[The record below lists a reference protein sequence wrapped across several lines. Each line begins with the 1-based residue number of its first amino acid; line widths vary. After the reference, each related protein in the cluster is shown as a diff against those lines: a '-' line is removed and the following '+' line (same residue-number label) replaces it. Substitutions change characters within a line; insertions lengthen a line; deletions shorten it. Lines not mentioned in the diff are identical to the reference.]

1 MDLLLNWPWEESLL
15 TVVVINSLFLVF
27 ILLSNKYP
35 SGRFLGVLTGSFL
48 VTSLINSVPATSQ
61 FTPTALVAELFS
73 FLLFLNAFFTQSNRI
88 NFRYVIPVVLI
99 LTLQLTAVAS
109 NLVLIP
115 ALFTTLLLYSFLA
128 VKILQRE
135 AQRRGF
141 RWFQNP
147 GQRLVWLRDFCLLFF
162 AIILL
167 KLLVSIDA
175 IDNPV
180 FTHIGTL
187 VLLGFCNV
195 RIIRDSTFLTPI
207 PLGTKYQKST
217 LTHEQKY
224 TILNKLDSL
233 IKEDKFYLN
242 SSNSLSGLASKLQ
255 TTTHHLSQVI
265 NENKGMSFQ
274 EMIGKLRINEARK
287 ILKDPTQQDL
297 KIENIATIVGYN
309 SKSAFN
315 TAFKKLT
322 GVTPTQY
329 KEQKNVLSDREEH
342 LPERKK
348 PRYGQKTV
356 DLSHVSFFKHLI
368 IMVSNF
374 FKVFVRTAR
383 KNLVFTTIN
392 LFGLVMGFT
401 ACIMIYFFIADEL
414 SYDKSLPDSDRVY
427 RIAWQSSNP
436 QTRTPHPMAQAMVS
450 DLPEV
455 EAATT
460 LSPWYGNGL
469 NKQSIR
475 VKQIKENK
483 LFEEPDF
490 YFVDSTFLDVFQ
502 LKVVAGDPKALS
514 APWNIV
520 ISDQLAKKYF
530 GDEDPIG
537 GQLSVNDMFVEVAAV
552 VQHMPENSHFHFNAL
567 ISYVTLKSIN
577 PNDPWMKWGDFGH
590 FNYIKL
596 AESTDY
602 KQFETSIPGWVAK
615 YLNWDANQLENLRE
629 ENEKFILQPIADIH
643 LNSHLRWELENN
655 GNVLY
660 IYILSGTMIFILLI
674 IIINYVNLT
683 TSKSLE
689 RAKEIGIRKTLG
701 AISRSLTMQFY
712 LESALFC
719 FFALIGAFVLVSILI
734 EPFNMYTGKHIQSS
748 ALTEWSFLLS
758 IVGIFLLIAFISGF
772 YPALALSSFIPSDVL
787 KGKLSNSLQGIRMR
801 SILVVVQFCVSAIL
815 IISSLIILKQLNYI
829 KSKDLGFDQDALIS
843 VRVFPSAKIGG
854 IDIQQ
859 VRNLR
864 TDFEKISGVES
875 TTAVSNLP
883 GGQFDQHNIFM
894 SNQPD
899 ESQDVSEMYVSYD
912 FEEVFDFELLAG
924 RSFDNS
930 FAIDSAGKS
939 VIVNES
945 FVKNLN
951 LQKPIGTK
959 ISWNSNRL
967 DRKTDVTIVGVLKD
981 FHYRPLH
988 EEIQPLAIQLSE
1000 QDVDHI
1006 LVKLAGNTFQQ
1017 ALTEMETVYSQY
1029 ETEMPFEY
1037 HFLDQKIANLY
1048 NDEIRTLNVFSVF
1061 GVLALILACLGLLG
1075 MAIAMMNQKVKE
1087 VGIRK
1092 ILGASPIQI
1101 LTMILGQFSRLIGIA
1116 LLIGLPIGYLLMQN
1130 WMSEFSYQATIGL
1143 LPFLFASVALLVV
1156 AFTSV
1161 SVVVIKIA
1169 KSNPIEAV
1177 KYE

>member
-1 MDLLLNWPWEESLL
+1 MDLLLNWPWEESLI
-15 TVVVINSLFLVF
+15 TVVIVNSLFLLF
-27 ILLSNKYP
+27 ILLSIKYP
-35 SGRFLGVLTGSFL
+35 SGRFLGILTGSFL
-48 VTSLINSVPATSQ
+48 ITSLVSIIPATSQ
-61 FTPTALVAELFS
+61 FIQTAIIVELFS
-73 FLLFLNAFFTQSNRI
+73 FLLYLNAFFTQSSRI
-88 NFRYVIPVVLI
+88 NLRLIIPVVLI
-99 LTLQLTAVAS
+99 LALQVSTLANSFIVT
-109 NLVLIP
+109 ITI
-115 ALFTTLLLYSFLA
+115 FTILLLYIFLV
-128 VKILQRE
+128 VKLLRQE
-135 AQRRGF
+135 ARRRGF

-147 GQRLVWLRDFCLLFF
+147 GQRLVWLRGFCLLFF
-162 AIILL
+162 AIVII
-167 KLLVSIDA
+167 KLGVIIADIDY
-175 IDNPV
+175 PV
-180 FTHIGTL
+180 YIHLGTL
-187 VLLGFCNV
+187 TLLGFCNV

-217 LTHEQKY
+217 LTREQKY
-224 TILNKLDSL
+224 TILKKLDSL
-233 IKEDKFYLN
+233 IEEEKFYLN
-242 SSNSLSGLASKLQ
+242 SSNSLSGLAGKLQ

-274 EMIGKLRINEARK
+274 EMIGKLRINEAKK
-287 ILKDPTQQDL
+287 ILKDPSRQDI
-297 KIENIATIVGYN
+297 KIESIATIVGYN

-322 GVTPTQY
+322 GVTPSQF

-348 PRYGQKTV
+348 PRYGKKTV
-356 DLSHVSFFKHLI
+356 DLNHVSFIKHLF

-383 KNLVFTTIN
+383 KNMVFTSIN
-392 LFGLVMGFT
+392 LFGLIMGFT
-401 ACIMIYFFIADEL
+401 ACILIYFFIADEL
-414 SYDKSLPDSDRVY
+414 SYDKSLPDSDQVY
-427 RIAWQSSNP
+427 RIAWQGNNP

-455 EAATT
+455 VAATT

-475 VKQIKENK
+475 VKYIVENK

-502 LKVVAGDPKALS
+502 LELVAGDAKALS
-514 APWNIV
+514 KPWNIV

-530 GDEDPIG
+530 GDDDPIG
-537 GQLSVNDMFVEVAAV
+537 KQLSVNDMFVDVAAV
-552 VQHMPENSHFHFNAL
+552 IKSMPENSHFHFNAL
-567 ISYVTLKSIN
+567 ISYVTIKSIN
-577 PNDPWMKWGDFGH
+577 PGNPWMKWGDFGH

-602 KQFETSIPGWVAK
+602 KQLEASIPGWVAK
-615 YLNWDANQLENLRE
+615 YLNWDATQLENLRE

-643 LNSHLRWELENN
+643 LHSHLRWELENN

-683 TSKSLE
+683 TSKSFE

-719 FFALIGAFVLVSILI
+719 FVALVGAFVLVSLLI
-734 EPFNMYTGKHIQSS
+734 EPFNMYTGKEIQLS
-748 ALTEWSFLLS
+748 ALAEWSFLLPMA
-758 IVGIFLLIAFISGF
+758 GIFLLIAFISGF

-787 KGKLSNSLQGIRMR
+787 KGKLSNSLQGLRMH

-843 VRVFPSAKIGG
+843 IRIFPSAKIGG

-864 TDFEKISGVES
+864 TEFEKISGVEG

-883 GGQFDQHNIFM
+883 GGQFDQHNVFN

-899 ESQDVSEMYVSYD
+899 ENQDVSEMYVSYD
-912 FEEVFDFELLAG
+912 FEKVFEFELLEG

-951 LQKPIGTK
+951 LKEAIGTK
-959 ISWNSNRL
+959 ISWNSNKL

-988 EEIQPLAIQLSE
+988 EEIQPVAIQLSE
-1000 QDVDHI
+1000 QDVDYI
-1006 LVKLAGNTFQQ
+1006 LIKLAGNRFQQ
-1017 ALTEMETVYSQY
+1017 TLTEMEQVYSQY
-1029 ETEMPFEY
+1029 EKDMPFEY
-1037 HFLDQKIANLY
+1037 NFLDQKIANLY
-1048 NDEIRTLNVFSVF
+1048 NDEIKTLNVFTIF
-1061 GVLALILACLGLLG
+1061 GILALILACLGLFG

-1092 ILGASPIQI
+1092 ILGASPVQI
-1101 LTMILGQFSRLIGIA
+1101 LTMILSQFSRLIGIS

-1143 LPFLFASVALLVV
+1143 LPFLLASVALLVV

-1161 SVVVIKIA
+1161 SAVVIKIA
-1169 KSNPIEAV
+1169 RSNPIDAV